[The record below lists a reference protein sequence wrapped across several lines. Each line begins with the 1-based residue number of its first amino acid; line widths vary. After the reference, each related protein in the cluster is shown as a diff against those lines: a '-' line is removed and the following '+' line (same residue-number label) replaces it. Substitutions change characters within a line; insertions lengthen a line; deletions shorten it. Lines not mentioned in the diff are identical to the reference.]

1 MTAAKKNHRNE
12 QKNPQTGMLLSLS
25 SDSWA
30 YGDLIMREKEAAP
43 DRRFRI
49 KFSHALIILLLA
61 CIGLYV
67 YYRLSQKSE
76 FQARIDAIHA
86 EGYPVTCAELDKWYA
101 IPENVENAAYTI
113 TDAFSYLKK
122 WDKDESK
129 PLPVIGKAKLPP
141 CTEPLADEMKT
152 LIAQYI
158 ADNNE
163 ALKLLHAGASIE
175 HSRYPIDLNAGL
187 EAYLPNLSEI
197 RTGVFLL
204 KLEAI
209 LDAENG
215 DSESAVNAAKSCF
228 GIARSLAKEP
238 LTVSQLVRA
247 ACQSLAVTTVEY
259 CINRLELTDEQL
271 IELIESVDNS
281 ERISDMSCA
290 LVGERCMGLSL
301 FKAPGSMNPDIVNG
315 IPFRPILEL
324 YKMAGL
330 ADADANIYLELM
342 EGYIKTAQLPLY
354 KRLKAAK
361 AIDARLQSISQVH
374 LLLHTMMPALLRIT
388 TMDIRN
394 ITQLHTARVGLA
406 IERYR
411 LAAGKLPDTL
421 SDLVPAYLD
430 AVPTDP
436 FDGNDLRYKKLKT
449 GFVVYSIGE
458 DQIDDGGKERELR
471 TKESPNWDVT
481 FVVER

>member
-1 MTAAKKNHRNE
+1 MT
-12 QKNPQTGMLLSLS
+12 
-25 SDSWA
+25 
-30 YGDLIMREKEAAP
+30 EKETALGK
-43 DRRFRI
+43 RFRLKI
-49 KFSHALIILLLA
+49 SHILIILLIA
-61 CIGLYV
+61 GAGAFA

-76 FQARIDAIHA
+76 LQARIDAIRA
-86 EGYPVTCAELDKWYA
+86 AGYPVTCLELDKWYS

-113 TDAFSYLKK
+113 TDAFSYYKQ
-122 WDKDESK
+122 WDKDKSK

-141 CTEPLADEMKT
+141 RTEPLPNEMKT
-152 LIAQYI
+152 LIAQYV

-163 ALKLLHAGASIE
+163 TLKLLHAGALIE
-175 HSRYPIDLNAGL
+175 HSRYPIDLSAGFETL
-187 EAYLPNLSEI
+187 MPNLSEI

-215 DSESAVNAAKSCF
+215 DSESAVRAAKSCF

-247 ACQSLAVTTVEY
+247 ACQSVAATTIEY

-271 IELIESVDNS
+271 IELIKSVNNS

-290 LVGERCMGLSL
+290 LVGERCMGIS
-301 FKAPGSMNPDIVNG
+301 FFNAPGSVNPDLING

-324 YKMAGL
+324 YKAIGL
-330 ADADANIYLELM
+330 ADADEIIYLDLM
-342 EGYIKTAQLPLY
+342 DGYIKSAQLPLE
-354 KRLKAAK
+354 KRLDSVKAVE
-361 AIDARLQSISQVH
+361 ARFQSTSKIH
-374 LLLHTMMPALLRIT
+374 ILLFAMMPALSRIT
-388 TMDIRN
+388 TIDIRN
-394 ITQLHTARVGLA
+394 IAQLRTARVGLA

-421 SDLVPAYLD
+421 TDLVPVYLD

-436 FDGNDLRYKKLKT
+436 FDGNDLRYKKLEA

-458 DQIDDGGKERELR
+458 DQIDDGGKESEQR

-481 FVVER
+481 FIVER